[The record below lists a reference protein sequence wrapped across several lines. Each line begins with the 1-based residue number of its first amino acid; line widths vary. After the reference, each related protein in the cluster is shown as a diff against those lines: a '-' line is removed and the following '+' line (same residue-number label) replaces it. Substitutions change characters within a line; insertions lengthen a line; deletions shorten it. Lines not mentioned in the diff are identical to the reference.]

1 MQSHPFEEDEREG
14 AQSHT
19 TIMHDFRT
27 VQTTTTVGGGKQ
39 FANSKSHIRA
49 ENDDDYLHTTRRKSV
64 TSRFAAKQADTD
76 HAGGRERSFESVG
89 AFDIAHTTCTPHTRQ
104 LHT

>member
-49 ENDDDYLHTTRRKSV
+49 ENDDDALHTIRRRSV
-64 TSRFAAKQADTD
+64 TSLSEVCKITRTIQNRFDM
-76 HAGGRERSFESVG
+76 GGRVR
-89 AFDIAHTTCTPHTRQ
+89 T
-104 LHT
+104 

>member
-1 MQSHPFEEDEREG
+1 MVF
-14 AQSHT
+14 AQSA
-19 TIMHDFRT
+19 TI
-27 VQTTTTVGGGKQ
+27 VGGGKQ

-49 ENDDDYLHTTRRKSV
+49 ENDDDHLHTTRRKSV
-64 TSRFAAKQADTD
+64 TSRFAAKQADTE